1 MHLMALIE
9 LGGVPI
15 LQGVEIA
22 HDDNGR
28 LWPLGPRLHV
38 CGKGFGVPEVRFLV
52 AAAEGVDAVDQ
63 KPLARS
69 PVPQHCPAEAAVPA
83 KVLHAIL
90 QGLPKVLVVEDVA
103 VPSLFLKVA
112 AVAERVVPAGLL
124 AHPLEDARLLV
135 PLLRDDS
142 DVRPHLGDG
151 LRDALHAA
159 REAELSVVH
168 VEGREPDRHVV
179 GQRRGL
185 RRRRRLRGRR
195 PHGRPR
201 GPRRPLQRR
210 GRGPFGRPRQ
220 RRVHPRLQE
229 RDPRRAG
236 RGPLAGRARAYRAG
250 AVHAGAASRAGA
262 VRYLADQHGRQA
274 CGRGAR
280 QDERFDRHGS
290 WGAVGRAL

>member
-1 MHLMALIE
+1 MHFVALVE
-9 LGGVPI
+9 LGGVPV
-15 LQGVEIA
+15 LQSVEVA
-22 HDDNGR
+22 HDNDGR
-28 LWPLGPRLHV
+28 VRPLGPRLRV
-38 CGKGFGVPEVRFLV
+38 RGEGLGVPEVCFLV

-63 KPLARS
+63 KLLPRS
-69 PVPQHCPAEAAVPA
+69 PVPQHSPAQAAVPA
-83 KVLHAIL
+83 EVLHAIL
-90 QGLPKVLVVEDVA
+90 QGLPEVLVVEDVA
-103 VPSLFLKVA
+103 IPRLLLQLA
-112 AVAERVVPAGLL
+112 AVAEGVVPAGLL
-124 AHPLEDARLLV
+124 AHPFQDARLLV

-151 LRDALHAA
+151 LRDALHAP
-159 REAELSVVH
+159 REAELRVVH

-195 PHGRPR
+195 PHWRPR

-210 GRGPFGRPRQ
+210 SRGPFGGPRQ

-280 QDERFDRHGS
+280 QDERLDRHGS